1 MDFLSYQIF
10 ILYYN
15 IKHNTTQHA
24 IQENLTKKYRISAA
38 CKEFKVEQVSKTRHV
53 NVRYIRRAEMVNVIS
68 ARLF

>member
-15 IKHNTTQHA
+15 IKHNTTQHV

-38 CKEFKVEQVSKTRHV
+38 CKEFKVEQVSKTRPNIELKELDIIIT
-53 NVRYIRRAEMVNVIS
+53 NVLCYI
-68 ARLF
+68 